1 MSSYQKQVEDF
12 NNNYS
17 SVIHK
22 DVIDLSETFDKLF
35 DEKNSSQILPTIAKA
50 HKMLSKDYSIPTK
63 MQISYDIANGYHDYR
78 KITGTKDS
86 TYLEKEIY
94 FLRNTLD
101 MYEGSRY
108 DEEDSEE
115 NEEKAVAKYIAMRS
129 YTNLGNAMHNLG
141 RYIAAI
147 DYYHSALLISDDFAM
162 ASLNLS
168 ISLLNYADFQINR
181 YERNYYHH
189 AGFYYYEQTERT
201 RINLEKQAYFEELHN
216 RISLFAPEYIEGFL
230 KKPLSLPK
238 FQVDND
244 EEADYRNYLL
254 IFHLFLEPCLDILGD
269 PCFAVDSINL
279 PFGNQPNNR
288 EKEFIGLFNQIKQE
302 YNFARYLWYKT
313 EMDEPAMHYAD
324 RELDLIDT
332 GDSAIFS
339 LNESYIRTA
348 FKTVYALFDRIG
360 YFINE
365 YFQIGLT
372 GTNISFKNVWKET
385 LYNRNGEAYLDVPN
399 PIMKTHENNPLVRA
413 IFWLQK
419 DFYEDKK
426 TNITMPF
433 AEPIFQMRNDLEH
446 NCLRTGTKTYDVTF
460 TKYTVDGM
468 IENNTYKLLR
478 LARELI
484 IYLCLAVAYDRKL
497 STGTRLI
504 EK

>member
-22 DVIDLSETFDKLF
+22 DAIDLSERFDKLF
-35 DEKNSSQILPTIAKA
+35 DEKNSSQILPTIENAR
-50 HKMLSKDYSIPTK
+50 KMLSQNYSIPTK
-63 MQISYDIANGYHDYR
+63 MQISYDIANGYYDYR
-78 KITGTKDS
+78 KITGTKES
-86 TYLEKEIY
+86 IYLEKAIY

-101 MYEGSRY
+101 MYESSCY
-108 DEEDSEE
+108 DEEDLEE
-115 NEEKAVAKYIAMRS
+115 NEETAVAKYIAMRS
-129 YTNLGNAMHNLG
+129 YTNLGNAMHDLG

-147 DYYHSALLISDDFAM
+147 DYYHNALLISDDFAM

-189 AGFYYYEQTERT
+189 AGFYYYEQTKRT
-201 RINLEKQAYFEELHN
+201 RINLEKQEYLEKLHS

-238 FQVDND
+238 FQVDDD
-244 EEADYRNYLL
+244 EEADYRSYLL
-254 IFHLFLEPCLDILGD
+254 IFRLFLEPCLDILGD
-269 PCFAVDSINL
+269 PCFAVDSVNL
-279 PFGNQPNNR
+279 PFGDQPNNR

-313 EMDEPAMHYAD
+313 EKDEPSIHYAD

-348 FKTVYALFDRIG
+348 FRTVYSLFDRIG

-365 YFQIGLT
+365 YFQVGLT
-372 GTNISFKNVWKET
+372 GTNISFKNVWKEK
-385 LYNRNGEAYLDVPN
+385 LCDRNGDTYFTIPN
-399 PIMKTHENNPLVRA
+399 PIVEKHKDNPLVHA
-413 IFWLQK
+413 MFWLQK

-446 NCLRTGTKTYDVTF
+446 NCLRTGTKAYDVTF

-484 IYLCLAVAYDRKL
+484 IYLCLAVSYDRKVSANNML
-497 STGTRLI
+497 TK
-504 EK
+504 E